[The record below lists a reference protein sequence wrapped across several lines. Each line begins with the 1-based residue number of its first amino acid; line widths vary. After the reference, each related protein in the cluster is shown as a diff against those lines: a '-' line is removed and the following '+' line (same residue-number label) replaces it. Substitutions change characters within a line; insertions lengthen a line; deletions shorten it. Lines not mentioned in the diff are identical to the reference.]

1 MKKRTL
7 VKLSLCA
14 RKKMRMFPILTS
26 GSHTEND
33 TAARYKMC
41 TAPFTETSVEEKLV
55 IAKQVCSSH
64 SAHSGYR
71 SKVRKKSMWRIFLFA
86 FPSKAVQHDR
96 KCMCNSFVLF
106 CQAGKSPKY
115 RFNKALSQKPSG
127 SEELVI

>member
-55 IAKQVCSSH
+55 IAKQQ
-64 SAHSGYR
+64 SA
-71 SKVRKKSMWRIFLFA
+71 
-86 FPSKAVQHDR
+86 AVTQHIQVTGQR
-96 KCMCNSFVLF
+96 
-106 CQAGKSPKY
+106 
-115 RFNKALSQKPSG
+115 
-127 SEELVI
+127 